1 MSIKQS
7 IMAQQDIHEQ
17 DETYRLCALV
27 TVPQMKQCDILCVG
41 LRQLQACRDLSSAT
55 NEDGEREVRDDSQ
68 SK

>member
-7 IMAQQDIHEQ
+7 IMAQQDVHEQ

-27 TVPQMKQCDILCVG
+27 TVPLMKQCDILCVG
-41 LRQLQACRDLSSAT
+41 LRQRQACRGCLVQLMRM
-55 NEDGEREVRDDSQ
+55 EREVRDDSQ